1 MDLKITTWNCLD
13 LLEESLILL
22 AENTSC
28 NLQTEY
34 YSLHQYKIFLTFFQ
48 ILMEI
53 FNVLRLLQKKWYKF
67 QDKDS
72 QIYWI
77 LKSELVKAEFFR
89 FFCLSI
95 NLPYYICIYAYLTRK
110 HLSLITLYV
119 YIYFDYCNIN
129 TSFSES
135 SSLPHASSG
144 QIVTQTTKWIT

>member
-1 MDLKITTWNCLD
+1 
-13 LLEESLILL
+13 
-22 AENTSC
+22 
-28 NLQTEY
+28 
-34 YSLHQYKIFLTFFQ
+34 
-48 ILMEI
+48 MEI

-144 QIVTQTTKWIT
+144 QIVTQTTKWITWIFRFIASIPYFFVLTLTRIQCQTEMSNKQPLKIWRISQAGEASQ